1 MRLIALSAYVAVF
14 SASAALAL
22 TPGAPPV
29 KAVTGPAATAATA
42 QPATGVSM
50 KKLANHYVE
59 GPGYVTFFHQQT
71 KGYGGTYGECEK
83 NCLADARCK
92 MIEFYKPLRKCHLY
106 DHVKWSGKSRDA
118 DTALKE
124 GGN

>member
-1 MRLIALSAYVAVF
+1 MELPMRLTALITLAAALGV
-14 SASAALAL
+14 SAALAQ
-22 TPGAPPV
+22 TPTAAPAPP
-29 KAVTGPAATAATA
+29 ATSI
-42 QPATGVSM
+42 SM
-50 KKLANHYVE
+50 KKLGDHYVE

-71 KGYGGTYGECEK
+71 KGYGGTYAECEK

-106 DHVKWSGKSRDA
+106 NHVKWSGKSRDA
-118 DTALKE
+118 DVALKE

>member
-1 MRLIALSAYVAVF
+1 MMNKHLLTWAAVF
-14 SASAALAL
+14 ALASAH
-22 TPGAPPV
+22 APMAFSQT
-29 KAVTGPAATAATA
+29 AVPAAPTPAAT
-42 QPATGVSM
+42 PATSISM
-50 KKLANHYVE
+50 KKLGDHYVE

-71 KGYGGTYGECEK
+71 KGYGGTYAECEK

-106 DHVKWSGKSRDA
+106 NHVKWSGKSRDA
-118 DTALKE
+118 DVALKE